1 MPLTPRFVSDDMKT
15 LKRAAVNGVGI
26 VALPG
31 YVCREELGSGSL
43 RRVLP
48 DWKADDSTLTAL
60 MPNRQGVL
68 PSVRAFVSLDAYS
81 KRWLK
86 NRERVGV
93 RSWKDDESRLRHHV
107 LPFLGKMALD
117 DVQPRHVNEVVQRL
131 RAAKKAPR
139 TVRNVYSV
147 VAALFRDAQIDG
159 LISRTPCIL
168 TKYQL
173 GKIGDAKHEWDELQ
187 KLIGDERVPW
197 DRRVFYA
204 LLGLGMLRHGEA
216 AGLRWRHVVK
226 MEPLSRLII
235 ATSYD
240 TGDTKTSVE
249 RWMPVHPVLAAML
262 AEWKL
267 RGWREQMERAPG
279 ADDLVV
285 PTPKPTNH
293 GPRVPLGSMRDDH
306 YTYKRMIAD
315 TAMLGLRH
323 RRVHDLRRTGITLA
337 REDGAERDVLR
348 LCTHGAGRDVMEL
361 YTTFGWSRLCGQV
374 SCIKIERSPHSAP
387 KAEVPVST

>member
-1 MPLTPRFVSDDMKT
+1 MKT

-173 GKIGDAKHEWDELQ
+173 GKIGDAKHEWRALAIFSRDELQ

-306 YTYKRMIAD
+306 YT
-315 TAMLGLRH
+315 
-323 RRVHDLRRTGITLA
+323 
-337 REDGAERDVLR
+337 
-348 LCTHGAGRDVMEL
+348 
-361 YTTFGWSRLCGQV
+361 
-374 SCIKIERSPHSAP
+374 
-387 KAEVPVST
+387 